1 MAVESLIVAQMLRLF
16 DERPGVV
23 WQLVHASEPM
33 RAGDVALR
41 DLRGASVAYARP
53 AQPEAPPIRAAAR

>member
-23 WQLVHASEPM
+23 WQLVRASEPL
-33 RAGDVALR
+33 RAGDVALY
-41 DLRGASVAYARP
+41 DLHGASLAYARP
-53 AQPEAPPIRAAAR
+53 AQPEAHPIRAAAR